1 VNVRHPITI
10 VLSLCAGGCGPSV
23 DATRTVLLDADREF
37 ARQSQ
42 LRRLDAWLDVVA
54 DSALLVRPNAAL
66 TRGKATV
73 RESMGPAFADTS
85 FSLNWEPVLAEV
97 SRSGDL
103 GYTVGLSQSRRLGP
117 DGTPVIGTG
126 KYVTIWRK
134 EPDGAWKAVL
144 DIGVTDRR

>member
-1 VNVRHPITI
+1 VNVRLPIAA
-10 VLSLCAGGCGPSV
+10 VLSLWAGGCGPSA
-23 DATRTVLLDADREF
+23 DATRMALLDADREF

-42 LRRLDAWLDVVA
+42 LRRLDAWLEVVA

-66 TRGKATV
+66 TKGKATV

-85 FSLNWEPVLAEV
+85 FSLNWEPVLAEA

-103 GYTVGLSQSRRLGP
+103 GYTVGLSQVRRLGP
-117 DGTPVIGTG
+117 DGKPVTGTG

-134 EPDGAWKAVL
+134 DDGVWKAVL